1 MREQTQGLGSERKE
15 GKNNIRINPFTRKK
29 KKSNCF
35 LEMKLLHKKIHE
47 IPVSRC
53 NQEDQFESNTNI
65 EE

>member
-1 MREQTQGLGSERKE
+1 MRKQTQGLGSERK
-15 GKNNIRINPFTRKK
+15 GRITLDSIYLPGK

-47 IPVSRC
+47 IPVSRS

-65 EE
+65 KE